1 MSLSSSRW
9 MNRPQKGVDLHQR
22 EEDGIFTSPQWIF
35 TSTGLHQRENNI
47 ERMFTSPRRIFTSTN
62 LHLATLTDRPPPR
75 WIDLQL
81 SASTFVSKWL
91 GLGFVGAGWNGC
103 RWVKLWLI
111 CCWFGFFFF
120 FVFVFVFDL
129 FISIWFVY
137 FYLICFVEIVADLFI
152 DLWFDF
158 GCDFGW
164 FRVKLLRWV
173 WWIGGEV
180 VAMGLLGRKLI
191 CRLCWCWLCWI
202 NMLAMGFGLS
212 WICVLMSWMGWLC
225 QMCYCHEWVGER
237 KNNI

>member
-1 MSLSSSRW
+1 MNESSTKGHRSSPTRGRWDLHFAPTDLHFDGSSPMRKQHREDVHFAPTDLHFNESSSRH
-9 MNRPQKGVDLHQR
+9 VD
-22 EEDGIFTSPQWIF
+22 GS
-35 TSTGLHQRENNI
+35 TSTS
-47 ERMFTSPRRIFTSTN
+47 M
-62 LHLATLTDRPPPR
+62 DRPS
-75 WIDLQL
+75 IECFD
-81 SASTFVSKWL
+81 FVSKWV
-91 GLGFVGAGWNGC
+91 GLGFVGASWNGC

-111 CCWFGFFFF
+111 CCWFGFGLDFFF
-120 FVFVFVFDL
+120 FF
-129 FISIWFVY
+129 WFVY
-137 FYLICFVEIVADLFI
+137 LYLICSVEIVVDLFI

-173 WWIGGEV
+173 WLIGGEV

-212 WICVLMSWMGWLC
+212 WMCVLMSWMGWLC